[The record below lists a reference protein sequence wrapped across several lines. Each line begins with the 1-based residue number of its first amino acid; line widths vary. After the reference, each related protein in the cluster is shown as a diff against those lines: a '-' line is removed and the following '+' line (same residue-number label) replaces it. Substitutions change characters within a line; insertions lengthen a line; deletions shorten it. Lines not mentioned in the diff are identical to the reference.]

1 MQAPAEE
8 DWPAARALASYT
20 HQVSLQTQMRL
31 TASGQPLGIVCFE
44 HRHKRYAILTSS
56 DALRARRAVAA
67 AAVADEASLKT
78 FLALRERK
86 ASQRDWERLQAVLF
100 SAGLSVCPTSGSPV
114 FDLASCTPE
123 LREALWAALEALQTA
138 INDKAAGADFDAK
151 LRALGPLVRAHM
163 APAPAE
169 EPPLP

>member
-31 TASGQPLGIVCFE
+31 TASGQPLGIVCFQYG
-44 HRHKRYAILTSS
+44 HKRYAILTSS

-67 AAVADEASLKT
+67 AAVGDEASLQT
-78 FLALRERK
+78 FLALRKRK

-123 LREALWAALEALQTA
+123 LREALWAALEALQKA

-151 LRALGPLVRAHM
+151 LRALGPLVRARM
-163 APAPAE
+163 APAE
-169 EPPLP
+169 EQPLP

>member
-1 MQAPAEE
+1 MNQIA
-8 DWPAARALASYT
+8 
-20 HQVSLQTQMRL
+20 LQTRMSLAAMGRP
-31 TASGQPLGIVCFE
+31 TDMVPFE
-44 HRHKRYAILTSS
+44 IQHRTYYILTST

-123 LREALWAALEALQTA
+123 LRDALWAALEALQTA

-163 APAPAE
+163 APAE
-169 EPPLP
+169 EQPLP

>member
-1 MQAPAEE
+1 MNQITFQTRMSL
-8 DWPAARALASYT
+8 AAMGRPT
-20 HQVSLQTQMRL
+20 DMV
-31 TASGQPLGIVCFE
+31 PFE
-44 HRHKRYAILTSS
+44 IQNRTYYILTST

-123 LREALWAALEALQTA
+123 LRDALWAALEALQTA

-163 APAPAE
+163 APAE
-169 EPPLP
+169 EQPLP

>member
-1 MQAPAEE
+1 MK
-8 DWPAARALASYT
+8 T
-20 HQVSLQTQMRL
+20 VSLLTAMRL
-31 TASGQPLGIVCFE
+31 AAFATPCDAVSLETNAGALTIF
-44 HRHKRYAILTSS
+44 TSS

-123 LREALWAALEALQTA
+123 LRDALWAALEALQKA

-163 APAPAE
+163 PPAPAE

>member
-1 MQAPAEE
+1 MKTVSLLTAMRLE
-8 DWPAARALASYT
+8 ALAIPCDA
-20 HQVSLQTQMRL
+20 VSRETNAGAL
-31 TASGQPLGIVCFE
+31 T
-44 HRHKRYAILTSS
+44 ILTST
-56 DALRARRAVAA
+56 DALRARRDVAA
-67 AAVADEASLKT
+67 AAVADEASLKS

-151 LRALGPLVRAHM
+151 LRALGPLVRAHR
-163 APAPAE
+163 APAE
-169 EPPLP
+169 EQPLP

>member
-1 MQAPAEE
+1 MNQIAF
-8 DWPAARALASYT
+8 
-20 HQVSLQTQMRL
+20 QTRMRL
-31 TASGQPLGIVCFE
+31 AAMGRPTDMVPFE
-44 HRHKRYAILTSS
+44 IRNRTYYILTSS

-123 LREALWAALEALQTA
+123 LRDALWAALEALQTA

-163 APAPAE
+163 PPEPAE